1 MNALDAVEELNELNR
16 RIESLDRA
24 YDYLWD
30 DFDLRPDALV
40 LQKIKNELIEE
51 RDVLAEKLRRLPV

>member
-1 MNALDAVEELNELNR
+1 MNALDSVEESNELNR

-40 LQKIKNELIEE
+40 L
-51 RDVLAEKLRRLPV
+51 